1 MTHTDLIDQL
11 RETIVLNG
19 PDAWQ
24 TSGYLSDAQAVGW
37 SLPEAEKRA
46 AEVVEEVAKNS
57 VLFANINA
65 RIARMALPS
74 RSQYRDQDT
83 AQIVNAARSLNLS
96 SNFVKD
102 RWIPAQLAKIAP
114 PPTPPDPIPPAPE
127 PPVAA
132 SAPTNRYDELLDQVE
147 PARPDPVPITTS
159 VTGET
164 TESMRRKVTDSLNE
178 YSDFIPAPA
187 IRSLFRTISY
197 DEVDLS
203 VAIWNYLQINQYEA
217 ITEPTSGSLREKL
230 TSTDWRVSRPE
241 PVGPP
246 KLPQPEPTP
255 EPVYVPPVLSEP
267 VPPIVRSFTATPA
280 RVKRGK
286 AVTLEWEVENLLAVT
301 IDDLGEG
308 LSPKNRGWIK
318 PKKTADYTLFDVN
331 NNPLSTV
338 KIEVIQP
345 DHSGLYGVLF
355 ALALLLLIYW
365 FVRGSA
371 SGNRRDAERQPTEQP
386 IETLPERT
394 NKNTPLSYNGPETP
408 ADTLHEA
415 VAEAPNEPT
424 PEPAESLATDT
435 RAADKPVMERI
446 EPQKTPE
453 PEPAPITPADARRGK
468 YEEAFGDKPYDKI
481 ELGDDERGWRR
492 ARTKGHWGYIDQND
506 KWVIDPEYEAI
517 TPFKSDRAAAFL
529 NGQLI
534 TIDRSGQQVR
544 N

>member
-24 TSGYLSDAQAVGW
+24 TSGYLNNAQAVGW

-46 AEVVEEVAKNS
+46 AEVVDEVAKNS

-83 AQIVNAARSLNLS
+83 AQIINAARSLNLS
-96 SNFVKD
+96 PNFVKD
-102 RWIPAQLAKIAP
+102 RWIPAELAKIAP
-114 PPTPPDPIPPAPE
+114 PPTPPDPAPVTPVPPAPAQE
-127 PPVAA
+127 PV
-132 SAPTNRYDELLDQVE
+132 TDYDDLLNPDE
-147 PARPDPVPITTS
+147 PAQLQPAPAVTPTT
-159 VTGET
+159 ET

-197 DEVDLS
+197 NEVDLS

-217 ITEPTSGSLREKL
+217 VTEPASGSLREQL
-230 TSTDWRVSRPE
+230 TSTDWRVVRPE
-241 PVGPP
+241 PALPP
-246 KLPQPEPTP
+246 KPPQPEPTP
-255 EPVYVPPVLSEP
+255 EPVYVPPILSEP
-267 VPPIVRSFTATPA
+267 IPPIVRSFTATPA
-280 RVKRGK
+280 RVKRGQP
-286 AVTLEWEVENLLAVT
+286 VTLEWEVENLLAVT

-338 KIEVIQP
+338 KVEVIQP
-345 DHSGLYGVLF
+345 DRSGLYGVLF
-355 ALALLLLIYW
+355 ALVLLLLIYW

-371 SGNRRDAERQPTEQP
+371 SGNRRDAEHQPTEQP

-394 NKNTPLSYNGPETP
+394 DKNTTTTGNITP
-408 ADTLHEA
+408 TTTEP
-415 VAEAPNEPT
+415 VAETTSEPT
-424 PEPAESLATDT
+424 PETNESVATDT
-435 RAADKPVMERI
+435 RNESKPESVA
-446 EPQKTPE
+446 EPIR
-453 PEPAPITPADARRGK
+453 EPAPEPTTPANALQGK
-468 YEEAFGDKPYDKI
+468 YEEAFGDKPYDKV
-481 ELGDDERGWRR
+481 ELGSDERGWRR
-492 ARTKGHWGYIDQND
+492 ARIRGRWGFIDASDN
-506 KWVIDPEYEAI
+506 WVINPEYSAI
-517 TPFKSDRAAAFL
+517 TPFKGNTAAVFL

-534 TIDRSGQQVR
+534 TIDRNGQQVR